1 MGAESRRLYVG
12 NLFPEVTDEDIK
24 KRFSKFGSV
33 TKVEIKSKRDIDGEV
48 TETFAFI
55 DLGSGDRGLA
65 DCIAGLNNTKWKGK
79 VMKLQ
84 QAKESFMERLARER
98 RERESGGGPGGG
110 DGQVQAAPA
119 PQVVK
124 PLAANQERGLDGGRL
139 AGGKLRKR
147 DFTEEQEDFKGFN
160 IKKKT
165 STDNKYDPMGI
176 FKAKLAGDDEIGRVE
191 GCEEKGEGDGEVKD
205 GMVIFGEEEGREEDQ
220 ELFNVEKM
228 KVSKIY
234 HSSSE
239 EEHLE
244 KPVETKKVL
253 KKKAAKEDKNSA
265 EFKAKMTERFLK
277 KQKLAEE
284 EKALQEAFKN
294 GEKRTKKKDG
304 AYYSDSDEESDDE
317 VKKSHEVLEK
327 LQSFAGDLWKDSD
340 DEGETRRRIS
350 ALKENDDEES
360 SEDEEDEDED
370 SSNEEEEEEKVVR
383 KKPMFDPSPMIRYD
397 PLSEG
402 QENYLRGETADG
414 DTGLENEVE
423 KEEEKPTSSFSV
435 TSDLKAAFN
444 SSKGFSF
451 GFGGSKEATNEKEK
465 PKEVEAKGDWDA
477 EEEADESIAV
487 DVVKK
492 SNDDVAASFGR
503 QLRVKGVDKAAS
515 PFFFTPN
522 DPRLETG
529 LDFFFN
535 QEVDMDKLREDWDSK
550 GRAVLVEILKKRAR
564 SKAAKAKAASGKRKG
579 QQGQGWRRGGK
590 KKQRL

>member
-110 DGQVQAAPA
+110 DSQVKAAA
-119 PQVVK
+119 ASQVVK
-124 PLAANQERGLDGGRL
+124 PVAAIQERGLDGGRL

-147 DFTEEQEDFKGFN
+147 DFTEEREDFKGFN

-244 KPVETKKVL
+244 KPVEIKKVL

-423 KEEEKPTSSFSV
+423 KEEEKTTSSFSV

-477 EEEADESIAV
+477 EEEADESIAM

-564 SKAAKAKAASGKRKG
+564 SKAANAKAASGKRKG